1 MSEQPL
7 GPPEPPSAEA
17 TVPAAPLLMRY
28 SRRAMACEFAVLL
41 DPVRYPHGAAAA
53 LAALNEV
60 DRLEELLTVFR
71 SESQI
76 SRINALG
83 HRQPVAVAP
92 EVMEVLL
99 LSKRLWEQTQGAFDV
114 TAGALSKVWGFFRRR
129 GRMPQP
135 PELQEALARTGSQ
148 HLHLDPEHNTVRL
161 AVPGVELNL
170 GSIGKGY
177 ALDRAAARL
186 AESGVQDFL
195 FHGGRSS
202 VLARGSQDPRDPQ
215 QGFWIGVAHPLLPDR
230 RLARVR
236 LRDAA
241 LGTSGCGTQFFH
253 HQGRRYAHVIDPRT
267 GQPVQGVFSVT
278 VRAATAALADALATA
293 FFVLGPEQAREFCR
307 RQPELALFMLVQGR
321 GQSYRIVVENW
332 SEEDLQLQPPFD
344 RWREHKRRD

>member
-1 MSEQPL
+1 MSEQPS
-7 GPPEPPSAEA
+7 GSPETP
-17 TVPAAPLLMRY
+17 PAAAAAPESPLLVRY

-71 SESQI
+71 PESQI
-76 SRINALG
+76 SRINVLG
-83 HRQPVAVAP
+83 YQQPVAVEP

-99 LSKRLWEQTQGAFDV
+99 LSKRLWEQTQGAFDI
-114 TAGALSKVWGFFRRR
+114 TTGALSKAWGFFRRQ
-129 GRMPQP
+129 GRMPQAAQ
-135 PELQEALARTGSQ
+135 LQAALDRTGSH
-148 HLHLDPEHNTVRL
+148 HLHLDPDSGTVRL

-177 ALDRAAARL
+177 ALDRAAVKLVEA
-186 AESGVQDFL
+186 GVQDFL

-215 QGFWIGVAHPLLPDR
+215 QGFWIGIAHPLQPDR

-253 HQGRRYAHVIDPRT
+253 HQGRRWAHVIDPRS
-267 GQPVQGVFSVT
+267 GEPVQGVFSVT
-278 VRAATAALADALATA
+278 VRAPTAALADGLATA
-293 FFVLGPEQAREFCR
+293 FFVLGPEQARAFCR
-307 RQPELALFMLVQGR
+307 RRSELALFMLVQGR
-321 GQSYRIVVENW
+321 GQSYRIVRENW
-332 SEEDLQLQPPFD
+332 PEEDLRLQEPFD
-344 RWREHKRRD
+344 RWVVREAE